1 VPQQGD
7 VWKHPQARIAYV
19 AQHAF
24 HHIEE
29 HLDKTP
35 NEYIRWRYETGEDK
49 ESLVK
54 ISMAFT
60 PEEEKLQKASF
71 KLRDPETGK
80 DLKKTI
86 DFLPGSR
93 RVTKSGDYEYETRF
107 LGMF

>member
-1 VPQQGD
+1 VSSCPSKVMSGSTL
-7 VWKHPQARIAYV
+7 KHVSPTLLNTLS
-19 AQHAF
+19 
-24 HHIEE
+24 IEE

-54 ISMAFT
+54 ISMAVT
-60 PEEEKLQKASF
+60 SEEEKLQKSSF

-93 RVTKSGDYEYETRF
+93 RVTKSGDYETRF
-107 LGMF
+107 MGM